1 LEFILS
7 SKNILIIATIGTAKT
22 IQIIQNKFAQI
33 IKETSVANGDIDKVL
48 LII

>member
-1 LEFILS
+1 M
-7 SKNILIIATIGTAKT
+7 IANIGTAKI